1 MSFYLK
7 RSEPFPYTILNMSRE
22 KSIAS
27 MREPR
32 TEILHK
38 DPRGG
43 PRYCRQNWNVGN
55 NLFISRELKRH
66 LFEINWVF

>member
-38 DPRGG
+38 DPREVLGIVVKIG
-43 PRYCRQNWNVGN
+43 M
-55 NLFISRELKRH
+55 
-66 LFEINWVF
+66 